1 MNKGIRAVIFD
12 VGGVLVRTF
21 DHAGRREWERRLGLD
36 PGGTDAVV
44 FNSDMGQRAQR
55 GEVTDVALWEWVS
68 ERLNLGQE
76 LDAFR
81 NDFRRGDAVD
91 MTLVRLIR
99 RLRPRYQTA
108 IISNA
113 TDGLLDGLGAYGL
126 LSEFDVVVG
135 SAYEGV
141 LKPHPAI
148 YRRAL
153 ALLGREPEETVF
165 IDDAPANV
173 DGARALGMRAILFT
187 PSLNLEKEL
196 ATLGVEAE
204 SGG

>member
-1 MNKGIRAVIFD
+1 MNSGIQALIFD

-21 DHAGRREWERRLGLD
+21 DHSGRREWERRLGLA
-36 PGGTDAVV
+36 PGGTDTVV
-44 FNSDMGQRAQR
+44 FNSEAGQQAQR
-55 GEVTDVALWEWVS
+55 GEITDVALWEWVS
-68 ERLNLGQE
+68 ERLNLGRE

-81 NDFRRGDAVD
+81 GDFWRGDAVD
-91 MTLVRLIR
+91 MALVGLIR

-113 TDGLLDGLGAYGL
+113 TDGLMNGLAGYGL
-126 LSEFDVVVG
+126 LPEFDVVVG
-135 SAYEGV
+135 SAYEHV

-173 DGARALGMRAILFT
+173 AGAQALGMGAILFT
-187 PSLNLEKEL
+187 PSLNLEEEL
-196 ATLGVEAE
+196 VKLGVEVNSE
-204 SGG
+204 G